1 MPSVLAVLVLLLS
14 LSPADSRRPPTT
26 TASSFTYVTARSC
39 TLIPPPHIPPAVH
52 VRWHALDPPESV
64 HDALAVGDG
73 LKSVQP
79 YPKDCLTGT
88 CEWYLSTHSTLSLGW
103 RPNKMMI
110 S

>member
-26 TASSFTYVTARSC
+26 TASSFTYVTAQ
-39 TLIPPPHIPPAVH
+39 
-52 VRWHALDPPESV
+52 SV

-88 CEWYLSTHSTLSLGW
+88 CEWYL
-103 RPNKMMI
+103 MA
-110 S
+110 